1 MKAMW
6 IDDDPYNLESSKELL
21 ELYGMNIQFF
31 TNYETALE
39 RLREKDFKYDII
51 IMDIMMPPQNF
62 FNVEETDDG
71 RRTGI
76 LLIPEIR
83 KIYSGPILLYS
94 VLRNTKLIDNVLYN
108 DSKIDYLRKPER
120 IENIISKIK
129 LLTQ

>member
-1 MKAMW
+1 MNVMW

-21 ELYGMNIQFF
+21 ELYGMDIQFF

-39 RLREKDFKYDII
+39 RLGESDSKYDII

-76 LLIPEIR
+76 LLISEIR